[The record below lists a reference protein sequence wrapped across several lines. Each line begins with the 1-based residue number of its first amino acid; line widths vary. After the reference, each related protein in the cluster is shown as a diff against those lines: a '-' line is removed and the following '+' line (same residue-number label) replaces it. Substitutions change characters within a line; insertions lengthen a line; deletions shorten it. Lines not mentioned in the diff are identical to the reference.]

1 MEVHFSRVSGDAIC
15 QVRLSDEMMKT
26 DGLVLVEKF
35 TALPKAYCLNPGYYY
50 VGCNGPAVVNVKYL
64 TYEKDHDLTASPY
77 YKVLKLDQIKE
88 EWTTVPSGANKP
100 DFDKSKPITGK
111 PAYPADPTTKG
122 SDFTCDQDVYMS
134 YLRK

>member
-1 MEVHFSRVSGDAIC
+1 MLGYSGCDEGFMEVHFSRVSGDAIC

-64 TYEKDHDLTASPY
+64 TYEKDHASINTLTQA
-77 YKVLKLDQIKE
+77 
-88 EWTTVPSGANKP
+88 
-100 DFDKSKPITGK
+100 
-111 PAYPADPTTKG
+111 
-122 SDFTCDQDVYMS
+122 
-134 YLRK
+134 